1 MELEA
6 VPFNVSAQ
14 AARHPKPAAPAFFA
28 TSVLPAGERD
38 ALSLL
43 DGKRR
48 LSSHDILGLSA
59 VLQPHPL
66 PDEVPPQPQP
76 YPPKLRKRID
86 RIIAETRR
94 GWRMW
99 YQTLVDIADAALRKF
114 ARQTGSRYRLHT
126 IYGENIIQTGEF
138 LLDQYFHINFMAWP
152 KGKQNKSQTPV
163 HFFAEAHN
171 PSPRNCSEEKITL
184 CCMLVNAQR
193 SPSHVGMFFFFY
205 LKLLFT
211 ISLLKL
217 SATC

>member
-1 MELEA
+1 
-6 VPFNVSAQ
+6 V
-14 AARHPKPAAPAFFA
+14 
-28 TSVLPAGERD
+28 
-38 ALSLL
+38 
-43 DGKRR
+43 
-48 LSSHDILGLSA
+48 
-59 VLQPHPL
+59 
-66 PDEVPPQPQP
+66 
-76 YPPKLRKRID
+76 
-86 RIIAETRR
+86 
-94 GWRMW
+94 
-99 YQTLVDIADAALRKF
+99 ALRKF

-171 PSPRNCSEEKITL
+171 PSQRNRYEEKITL

-193 SPSHVGMFFFFY
+193 SPSHVGMFFFY